1 MKIEQLLVQHFYN
14 SKEVTL
20 QGMGTFTLLP
30 GFVMPSEKD
39 KDTEMPDNAIS
50 FKYDPKAAEDEALI
64 NFIVEQT
71 RKMKSLASADLDS
84 YLMLGKQ
91 FLNIGKPFKIEGLGM
106 LVKNQQGEYQ
116 FTQGHSFNAK
126 LETAAVVL
134 KEKRE
139 DVDISF
145 ASEVKKEPRS
155 NKGLLIAAVI
165 FALGLTGTATWYFLQ
180 RNKNTAEQ
188 SAAEHKNVPDTVKT
202 VSVIRDSLLLVKPD
216 SVSIKDGYTF
226 KVVFLVTPDTAA
238 ANYQMNVLKARGHKI
253 IMYNNNNNLYKLAE
267 PFSLPLA
274 DTSRIK
280 DSLNKYYY
288 SGKAFIEL
296 K

>member
-14 SKEVTL
+14 AKEVTL
-20 QGMGTFTLLP
+20 QGMGTFTLSP

-39 KDTEMPDNAIS
+39 KDADMPDNAVS
-50 FKYDPKAAEDEALI
+50 FQYNPKATEDEALI
-64 NFIVEQT
+64 NFIVEQS

-91 FLNIGKPFKIEGLGM
+91 FLNIGKPLNIEGLGI

-116 FTQGHSFNAK
+116 FTQGHSFNAR

-139 DVDISF
+139 DADISF
-145 ASEVKKEPRS
+145 ASESKKKPA
-155 NKGLLIAAVI
+155 NKKGLVIAAI
-165 FALGLTGTATWYFLQ
+165 IIGIGLVTAAVWYFLLNTN
-180 RNKNTAEQ
+180 NKEQ
-188 SAAEHKNVPDTVKT
+188 PIAVTENITDTNKT
-202 VSVIRDSLLLVKPD
+202 VSVMPDSLIKAKSD
-216 SVSIKDGYTF
+216 SITINDGYTF
-226 KVVFLVTPDTAA
+226 KVVFLITADTTA
-238 ANYQMNVLKARGHKI
+238 ANYRKQVLTARGHKI
-253 IMYNNNNNLYKLAE
+253 IMYSNDNKLYKLAE

-280 DSLNKYYY
+280 DSLNSFYY